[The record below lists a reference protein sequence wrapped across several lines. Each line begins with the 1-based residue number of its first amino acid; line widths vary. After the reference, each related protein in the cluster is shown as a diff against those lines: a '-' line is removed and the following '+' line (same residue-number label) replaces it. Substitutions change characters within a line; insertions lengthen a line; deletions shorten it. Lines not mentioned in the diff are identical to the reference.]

1 MVKAIRMEVKPEE
14 IIEAVKRMNKRERDA
29 FLEDLIA
36 STSPDYLESI
46 REARDDYKKGRVKT
60 HEEVFGG

>member
-1 MVKAIRMEVKPEE
+1 MEV
-14 IIEAVKRMNKRERDA
+14 IELFKDVPLL

-46 REARDDYKKGRVKT
+46 REARA
-60 HEEVFGG
+60 EL